1 MSSNPLP
8 RKPAPGRHAY
18 TRFSRRFGRPPTT
31 VAFAPGR
38 VNLIGEHIDYA
49 EGVVLPVA
57 IERGT
62 AVAAA
67 PTPAGSPSRLCSRH
81 AAEVSVDLDRSI
93 ADSGRSRSS
102 ADWTNYP
109 LGVIALLREAGVEV
123 PPLDLAVASDLP
135 IGGGLSSSAAL
146 AVATSLAA
154 LAIAGVDPDSFGRT
168 RLARLCREVEH
179 RFAGVPCGLM
189 DPAVVAMA
197 LEGHA
202 MRLDCRDES
211 IDHRPLPRSLSIVV
225 FDSGVR
231 HRLDE
236 GGYLARQQD
245 VRDATAMLG
254 VPSLRSMLDA
264 CGGSVDAALA
274 RIAGAPLSAR
284 SHRRARHVVTEIDR
298 VRQAV
303 ALLDSPLDRADSPAS
318 PDHALG
324 RILVDGHASLRDDFE
339 VSTPELDTIVAAA
352 CDAGSFGARLTGAGF
367 GGCAIALCRPEHA
380 DSMGSAVASVFA
392 VRFGAP
398 CDWFRTRAAQGAS
411 LLLA

>member
-1 MSSNPLP
+1 M
-8 RKPAPGRHAY
+8 RHALCELALS
-18 TRFSRRFGRPPTT
+18 RFIGAHDRPPAAI
-31 VAFAPGR
+31 AFAPGR

-49 EGVVLPVA
+49 EGVVLPIA
-57 IERGT
+57 ITRGT
-62 AVAAA
+62 AVAAS
-67 PTPAGSPSRLCSRH
+67 PTPIGSPSRFSSVE
-81 AAEVSVDLDRSI
+81 AGDVVVDLDRRL
-93 ADSGRSRSS
+93 ADSRRTR
-102 ADWTNYP
+102 AATDWTSYP

-123 PPLDLAVASDLP
+123 PPLDLAIASDLP
-135 IGGGLSSSAAL
+135 IGGGLSSSASL
-146 AVATSLAA
+146 TVATAFAA
-154 LAIAGVDPDSFGRT
+154 LAIVSIDPDSFGRL

-189 DPAVVAMA
+189 DPAIVALA
-197 LEGHA
+197 REGEA
-202 MRLDCRDES
+202 MHLDCRDES
-211 IDHRPLPRSLSIVV
+211 IRQVPLPDFASILV

-236 GGYLARQQD
+236 GGYAARQQD
-245 VRDATAMLG
+245 VHEATTSLG
-254 VPSLRSMLDA
+254 VPSLRSLLDA
-264 CGGSVDAALA
+264 VDGSISHAFSRLAAS
-274 RIAGAPLSAR
+274 PCSAR
-284 SHRRARHVVTEIDR
+284 ARRRARHVLSEIDR
-298 VRQAV
+298 VRRFEE
-303 ALLDSPLDRADSPAS
+303 ALAGIGDDPIGARRSLAE
-318 PDHALG
+318 LG
-324 RILVDGHASLRDDFE
+324 RILLDSHASLRDDFE